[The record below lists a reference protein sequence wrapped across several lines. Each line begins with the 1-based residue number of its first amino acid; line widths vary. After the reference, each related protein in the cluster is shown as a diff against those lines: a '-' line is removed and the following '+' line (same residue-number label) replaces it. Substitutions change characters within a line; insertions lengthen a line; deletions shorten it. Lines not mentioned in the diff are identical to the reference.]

1 MNTLYLILYASPYF
15 IILFLIGQT
24 AFSQEKGLLF
34 EISGNNIQKPSYIFG
49 TMHLLCEG
57 DFEMSEEMI
66 SKIKSSE
73 VLAMEWILMIQR

>member
-1 MNTLYLILYASPYF
+1 MHRLILV
-15 IILFLIGQT
+15 IIFLIGQI

-57 DFEMSEEMI
+57 DFQMSEEML

-73 VLAMEWILMIQR
+73 ILAMEMDLDDPTIAFKIM